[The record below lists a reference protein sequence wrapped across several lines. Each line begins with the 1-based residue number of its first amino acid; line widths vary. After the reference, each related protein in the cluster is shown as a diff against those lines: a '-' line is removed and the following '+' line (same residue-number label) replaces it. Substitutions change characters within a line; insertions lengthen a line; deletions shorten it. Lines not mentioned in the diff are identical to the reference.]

1 VTIPSRSVNSIGARS
16 HGGRGTCLEGLASG
30 IIRVCEGPATH
41 PPCSLSGALGSSRTL
56 AAAAAIAHTR
66 ITTSCQPAR
75 RARERRSWWRS
86 FREPGMRLT
95 RYQRCLVELLPGEG
109 KVFRARYTLALQRQS
124 SHCALWQRSRLVGL
138 LQGRSNAGGRNH
150 ARSAPAV
157 QQCRS
162 LQAQQYRQPRPA
174 SPWLCNRGGATR
186 SLGGVSWC
194 TSRLPNQR
202 IELTRRAGCLLGG
215 SAFGHHRGMQRLCNS
230 PAAHLI
236 RNVRRPR

>member
-1 VTIPSRSVNSIGARS
+1 V
-16 HGGRGTCLEGLASG
+16 GLASG
-30 IIRVCEGPATH
+30 IIGACESVASH
-41 PPCSLSGALGSSRTL
+41 PPRSLSGALGSSRTL
-56 AAAAAIAHTR
+56 AGAAAIAHTR

-86 FREPGMRLT
+86 FRELGMRLT
-95 RYQRCLVELLPGEG
+95 RYQQRLVELLPGQAR
-109 KVFRARYTLALQRQS
+109 VFRARYTLALQRQS
-124 SHCALWQRSRLVGL
+124 SHCALWQRSRVVGL
-138 LQGRSNAGGRNH
+138 QQGRSNAGGRNH

-162 LQAQQYRQPRPA
+162 LQAQQYRQPRSAP
-174 SPWLCNRGGATR
+174 PWLCNRGGATR

-194 TSRLPNQR
+194 TSRLPNKR

-215 SAFGHHRGMQRLCNS
+215 SASGHHRAMQQLCHS

-236 RNVRRPR
+236 RNVRRHQRRGDH